1 MSRGMFQL
9 PIHHEMV
16 MNKIRSLY
24 QNIQNSDIYMKEL
37 DLSKIIKDLVSKYYA
52 VTCLGTSCE

>member
-1 MSRGMFQL
+1 MFQL

-16 MNKIRSLY
+16 MNKIKSLY

-37 DLSKIIKDLVSKYYA
+37 DLAKIIR
-52 VTCLGTSCE
+52 